1 MKQMVAPIYVKTL
14 MEASLMDVIV
24 IIILDVDGTSCN
36 GMYKPLV
43 LFGSAI
49 IIKTKSIIIW

>member
-1 MKQMVAPIYVKTL
+1 MSVMMKQMVAPIYVKTL
-14 MEASLMDVIV
+14 IEAALMDVIV

-43 LFGSAI
+43 TLAA
-49 IIKTKSIIIW
+49 